1 MKLKKTK
8 ILIYFFLL
16 LTVFFLSGCFDSAE
30 IDDEV
35 YPLFIGLDKGDEN
48 SLIMTVKYPVYTENG
63 DEISLESDEENDD
76 GEGISLGDRNIH
88 SIETSSILQGIDMLG
103 MIISRQISLKHV
115 KGVVFSEELSKEG
128 IRKYLSSFIKYS
140 ETRQTMRV
148 IVSKSSAKDFII
160 GYSTGIGESLS
171 KSIELMKSQ
180 AKHTGYFAQTEL
192 FQFYFNIISPYSSA
206 FTGYA
211 YGKINNQED
220 DEGQSEGDD
229 NDDDNDDGDDDDD
242 DVNDN
247 DDDDDDDDNVNDDD
261 DDDVDDDN
269 DDDDKEGSYS
279 ESDDNQMFRPEVEFE
294 PGEIPLKVGEQRE
307 FAGTAIFKKDKM
319 VGTLNPDETKYFKMI
334 RNEFKRGFL
343 TFKDPTD
350 SQKAI
355 IIDARLGR
363 PTNIDTSIDEN
374 RTLINITLEIE
385 GDLSSIQSRVNY
397 EELKVLESLR
407 KKMAKNISKN
417 VLAVLTKV
425 QKEYEADIFGF
436 GKKLAK
442 HFRTIQEFEEFNWD
456 ENFKNAK
463 ITLNTNV
470 HLRRTG
476 LVIDSYHMDKG
487 D

>member
-1 MKLKKTK
+1 MKIKKTK

-16 LTVFFLSGCFDSAE
+16 LTMFFLSGCFDSAE

-48 SLIMTVKYPVYTENG
+48 SLIMTVQYPVYTEDG
-63 DEISLESDEENDD
+63 AGISLESDEENGD
-76 GEGISLGDRNIH
+76 GEGVSLGDTNIH

-103 MIISRQISLKHV
+103 MIISRRISLKHV
-115 KGVVFSEELSKEG
+115 KAVVFSEELSKEG
-128 IRKYLSSFIKYS
+128 IEKYLSAFIRYR

-148 IVSKSSAKDFII
+148 IVTKSSAKDFII
-160 GYSTGIGESLS
+160 GYRTGVGESLS
-171 KSIELMKSQ
+171 KSIELMTMQ
-180 AKHTGYFAQTEL
+180 AKNTGYFAQTEL

-211 YGKINNQED
+211 YGKVNNQED
-220 DEGQSEGDD
+220 DEGQGEGDY
-229 NDDDNDDGDDDDD
+229 
-242 DVNDN
+242 N
-247 DDDDDDDDNVNDDD
+247 DDDDDDDDEKDSTDY
-261 DDDVDDDN
+261 
-269 DDDDKEGSYS
+269 KEGSYS
-279 ESDDNQMFRPEVEFE
+279 MSDENQIFKPEVEFE

-334 RNEFKRGFL
+334 RNEFQRGFL
-343 TFKDPTD
+343 TFKDSTNN
-350 SQKAI
+350 QKAI

-363 PTNIDTSIDEN
+363 PTNINTSIDKN
-374 RTLINITLEIE
+374 RALINIILEIE
-385 GDLSSIQSRVNY
+385 GDLSSIQSRFNY
-397 EELKVLESLR
+397 EDIKLLEDLR
-407 KKMAKNISKN
+407 KNMAKNISKN

-425 QKEYEADIFGF
+425 QKEYEADVFGF

-476 LVIDSYHMDKG
+476 IVIDSYQIGKG